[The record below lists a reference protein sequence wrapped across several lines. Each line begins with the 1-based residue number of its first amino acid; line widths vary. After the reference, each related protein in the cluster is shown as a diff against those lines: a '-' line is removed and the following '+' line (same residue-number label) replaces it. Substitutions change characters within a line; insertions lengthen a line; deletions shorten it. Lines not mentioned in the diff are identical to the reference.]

1 MQVYAIELAD
11 CVTIT
16 LKRDDNGHPLKFNN
30 GRSVV
35 LALNLE
41 QASRVITS
49 QQVQRIEWLG
59 EVDAAIV
66 PGPGITSVQGVR
78 MTFNPLTEV
87 MSRQLLLDRLRILLD
102 IESDEHLFLTVAV
115 LDSSQLPLHC
125 SIESYALSSEGD
137 SRASLSDGTE
147 LTGSPV
153 QLGAQ
158 LRKILEATHR
168 TFKKQANL
176 ASSFGAG
183 PAKIEEMLK
192 NKDTMTKLAE
202 QLKKAGTG
210 KGCGIP
216 GCPSCD
222 PKNKRVPALTIGLHT
237 ESNELDLSRDQ
248 HEIIVRGLKSL
259 FDHMGVALSGIS
271 FLELQD

>member
-30 GRSVV
+30 GRSIV

-49 QQVQRIEWLG
+49 QQVQRVEWLG
-59 EVDAAIV
+59 EVD
-66 PGPGITSVQGVR
+66 GPGITSVQGVR
-78 MTFNPLTEV
+78 MTFNPLAEV
-87 MSRQLLLDRLRILLD
+87 MGCTTLLDRIRTLLD

-115 LDSSQLPLHC
+115 LDSSNLPLHC
-125 SIESYALSSEGD
+125 SIESYVLNSEGD
-137 SRASLSDGTE
+137 SYVSLSDGTE

-153 QLGAQ
+153 EIGSQ
-158 LRKILEATHR
+158 LRDILEAAQR
-168 TFKKQANL
+168 TFKQANL

-216 GCPSCD
+216 GCPGCD
-222 PKNKRVPALTIGLHT
+222 PKNKRVPALVVGIHA
-237 ESNELDLSRDQ
+237 ESNTLDLNYDQ
-248 HEIIVRGLKSL
+248 LEIIVRGLKSL
-259 FDHMGVALSGIS
+259 FDHMGIALSGIS
-271 FLELQD
+271 FIEPQD